1 LREFAFGN
9 DERPLELGEEVK
21 SISSEETF
29 ERDTLDRMQ
38 LRLCLWQQAQEIGA
52 KLKRKRLVAQTVE
65 ETAIALDELEWHR
78 WLMAEPRGY
87 SFVARIVRR
96 VVERDMVTEGQ
107 RRRVLMATG

>member
-1 LREFAFGN
+1 VVAAIRIGF
-9 DERPLELGEEVK
+9 R
-21 SISSEETF
+21 
-29 ERDTLDRMQ
+29 
-38 LRLCLWQQAQEIGA
+38 RLSP
-52 KLKRKRLVAQTVE
+52 VAQRVLAAASVLGDLVPATLLERAVSLGPE